1 MAVHPPGVHEAI
13 IIGGGFGGI
22 GMGVTLRSAGIEDF
36 LILERAA
43 DVGGVWRDNGYPGA
57 ACDVPSHLY
66 SFSFEPNPDWSR
78 TFASRDEIHA
88 YLRHCVDKYRLA
100 AHLRLSTRVEGADYD
115 EPAQLWRVRL
125 AGGAV
130 LAARIL
136 ISATGQLSN
145 PALPRIEGIGSFRG
159 PAFHSARWD
168 HEARLDGRRV
178 AVIGTGASAT
188 QFVPELAKRAE
199 RLLVFQRSP
208 SYLIPRPDRAYR
220 PWEHALFRRAPWAM
234 RLHRAWIYTR
244 YEMRALAFTRFQ
256 GMLEFAGGRPF
267 RRMLREQV
275 PDPAMR
281 ERLLPAYPPG
291 CKRILL
297 SSDYLATLVRRNVA
311 LVTEPIARIAPD
323 GIVTRDGTL
332 HRVDAIVYGTGFA
345 ATRFLAPMR
354 ITGRGGRDL
363 NDAWLEGA
371 SSWLGMAMPGFP
383 NFFMLYGPNTNLGH
397 NSIVYMLESQFAHVL
412 RCLRAM
418 RRTGAS
424 EIDVNPHTHREYNA
438 GLQARLARSAWAG
451 CRSWYLDERGRNTT
465 NWPGFSLGY
474 RWLARHASLG
484 HYRFSRPA
492 DALPGATLVLPPPSA
507 LETLS
512 AAQTRALL
520 RGVFRPL
527 VGPPFG
533 LGAQRRAV
541 DWLSALM
548 RPDRKTRR
556 EARLAGR
563 CAVEVVVPDGCA
575 PHAGA
580 ILYVHGGAFC
590 VGSPATHRSLT
601 TRLARA
607 AGMTVWAPDYRLAP
621 EHRYPAGLDDVL
633 ACMDA
638 MLGSGLD
645 PARIVVA
652 GDSAGATLALA
663 LLLRLRERG
672 GRLPAGAA
680 LLSPLTDLT
689 LAQSGGEGA
698 LDPMIRPAWV
708 RQCLDR
714 YGCPPAA
721 PEHRPL
727 ETDLSGLP
735 PLLVQVGTEE
745 MLLSDATRLAT
756 HARACGVACALEIY
770 QGRWH
775 NFQLQAMQLATARN
789 AIAAVG
795 EFARARVAAACAAV
809 TA

>member
-1 MAVHPPGVHEAI
+1 MAANPPGVHEAI
-13 IIGGGFGGI
+13 IIGSGFGGI
-22 GMGVTLRSAGIEDF
+22 GMGVALRRAGIHDF

-43 DVGGVWRDNGYPGA
+43 DVGGVWRDNAYPGA

-66 SFSFEPNPDWSR
+66 SFSFEPNPGWSR
-78 TFASRDEIHA
+78 TFASSDEIHA
-88 YLRHCVDKYRLA
+88 YLRHCVGKYELG

-115 EPAQLWRVRL
+115 EAAQLWRVRL
-125 AGGAV
+125 DGGAV
-130 LAARIL
+130 LEARIL

-145 PALPRIEGIGSFRG
+145 PVLPDIEGIGSFRG

-168 HEARLDGRRV
+168 HAAALDGKRV

-188 QFVPELAKRAE
+188 QFVPELAKRVE

-208 SYLIPRPDRAYR
+208 SYLIPRRDRAYR
-220 PWEHALFRRAPWAM
+220 PWERALFRRAPWAM
-234 RLHRAWIYTR
+234 RLHLAWIYTR

-256 GMLEFAGGRPF
+256 IMLELAGGRPF

-281 ERLLPAYPPG
+281 ERLQPAYPPG

-297 SSDYLATLVRRNVA
+297 SSDYLAALVRRNVA
-311 LVTEPIARIAPD
+311 LVTEAIERIVPE
-323 GIVTRDGTL
+323 GIVSRNGTL

-363 NDAWLEGA
+363 NDAWAGGA
-371 SSWLGMAMPGFP
+371 SGWLGMTVPGFP

-397 NSIVYMLESQFAHVL
+397 NSIVFMLESQFAHIT

-418 RRTGAS
+418 RKTGAS
-424 EIDVNPHTHREYNA
+424 EIDVNPHTHREFNA
-438 GLQARLARSAWAG
+438 GLQARLKQSAWAG
-451 CRSWYLDERGRNTT
+451 CRSWYLDEKGRNTT

-474 RWLARHASLG
+474 RWLARHAGLG

-492 DALPGATLVLPPPSA
+492 DAVPGATLVLPPPST
-507 LETLS
+507 LEML
-512 AAQTRALL
+512 AASQTRVLL

-548 RPDRKTRR
+548 LPGRKTRR

-563 CAVEVVVPDGCA
+563 RPVEVVVPDGA
-575 PHAGA
+575 PHPGA
-580 ILYVHGGAFC
+580 MLYVHGGAFC
-590 VGSPATHRSLT
+590 VGTPATHRSLS

-607 AGMTVWAPDYRLAP
+607 AGMPVWVPDYRLAP
-621 EHRYPAGLDDVL
+621 EHPYPAGLDDVL
-633 ACMDA
+633 ACLDA
-638 MLGSGLD
+638 MVASGLD
-645 PARIVVA
+645 PEHIVVV
-652 GDSAGATLALA
+652 GDSAGGTLALA
-663 LLLRLRERG
+663 LLLRLRQRG
-672 GRLPAGAA
+672 ARLPAGAA
-680 LLSPLTDLT
+680 LLSPLADLT
-689 LAQSGGEGA
+689 LACSSGQAA

-708 RQCLDR
+708 RQCLDW

-721 PEHRPL
+721 LDHRPL
-727 ETDLSGLP
+727 EADLSGLP

-745 MLLSDATRLAT
+745 MLLSDATRLAA

-770 QGRWH
+770 QDRWH
-775 NFQLQAMQLATARN
+775 NFQLQAMQLATASN
-789 AIAAVG
+789 AIAAAA
-795 EFARARVAAACAAV
+795 EFARARVAAARAAL
-809 TA
+809 AA